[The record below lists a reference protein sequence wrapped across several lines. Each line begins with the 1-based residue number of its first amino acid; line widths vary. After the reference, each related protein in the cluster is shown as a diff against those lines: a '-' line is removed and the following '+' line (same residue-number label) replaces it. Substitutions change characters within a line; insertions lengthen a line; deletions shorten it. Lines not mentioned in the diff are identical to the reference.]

1 MKKILMVLCAC
12 FALGFCLFAF
22 AGCGN
27 QNEDITEEP
36 ELDADYLMGDYTQ
49 QLITDG
55 AEQYLGSVSIE
66 KHGDSYKATVAEK
79 EVVASDRYDEGYYIA
94 DRNLEHKFTF
104 DDGSRIVRTSKRGD
118 LEYVDSET
126 FLTEGQDA
134 NALYNVYVIGDS
146 IELMVYVEPT
156 EMLY

>member
-1 MKKILMVLCAC
+1 MKKTLMILCTC

-22 AGCGN
+22 AGCGS
-27 QNEDITEEP
+27 QNKDITEEP

-55 AEQYLGSVSIE
+55 AEQYLGTVTIE
-66 KHGDSYKATVAEK
+66 KSGDSFVAKVAEK
-79 EVVASDRYDEGYYIA
+79 EVVASNRYDEGYYIA
-94 DRNLEHKFTF
+94 DRNLEHEFTF
-104 DDGSRIVRTSKRGD
+104 DEGSRVVRMSKQGN
-118 LEYVDSET
+118 LEYADSQT
-126 FLTEGQDA
+126 FLSEGQDA
-134 NALYNVYVIGDS
+134 DALYNIYVIGNS

>member
-36 ELDADYLMGDYTQ
+36 ELDADYLMGEYTQ

-66 KHGDSYKATVAEK
+66 KHGDSYIARVAEK

-104 DDGSRIVRTSKRGD
+104 DDGSRVVRKNKSGD
-118 LEYVDSET
+118 MEYVDSKT
-126 FLTEGQDA
+126 FLTEGHAD
-134 NALYNVYVIGDS
+134 NSLFNVYVIGDS

-156 EMLY
+156 EMLF

>member
-1 MKKILMVLCAC
+1 MKKILMILCAC
-12 FALGFCLFAF
+12 FALGFCLVAF

-36 ELDADYLMGDYTQ
+36 ELDADYLMGEYTQ

-66 KHGDSYKATVAEK
+66 KHGDSYIAKVAEK

>member
-1 MKKILMVLCAC
+1 MYIYEH
-12 FALGFCLFAF
+12 LFH
-22 AGCGN
+22 N
-27 QNEDITEEP
+27 
-36 ELDADYLMGDYTQ
+36 Q

-134 NALYNVYVIGDS
+134 NALFNVYVIGDS